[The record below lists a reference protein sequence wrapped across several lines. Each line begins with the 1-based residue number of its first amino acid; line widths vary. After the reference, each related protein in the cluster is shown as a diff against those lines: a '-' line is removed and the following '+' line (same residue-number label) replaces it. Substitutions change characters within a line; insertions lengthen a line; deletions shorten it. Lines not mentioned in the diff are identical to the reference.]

1 MYRNNLSPAQSGN
14 FAFVGVRENEMGER
28 TFQAVVEFS
37 FAPDVE
43 QEFVDFLMLYTA
55 TIRETRQSRF
65 MSAIV
70 TIYTDVVEAYGGFED
85 MFRLEHA
92 QVRYKKGEHEKVDL
106 KLLIGLM
113 PCCNTQ

>member
-43 QEFVDFLMLYTA
+43 QEFVDF
-55 TIRETRQSRF
+55 
-65 MSAIV
+65 
-70 TIYTDVVEAYGGFED
+70 
-85 MFRLEHA
+85 
-92 QVRYKKGEHEKVDL
+92 
-106 KLLIGLM
+106 
-113 PCCNTQ
+113 